1 MKTSRRIYFCDRVT
15 DFLQHL
21 LNNVTDT
28 TVLVICSTR
37 EAFLE
42 QLYDDV
48 SSHARETAEKHALLT
63 KALGMLSKSSGI
75 QLAFCPTLEHFRAFI
90 SVLSSP
96 ARLEETSTSD
106 HDNSKRPLMA
116 VLNPIALH
124 LPSSEFSAQGLS
136 RTLATTVE
144 VCNKEALDLV
154 LCECGGVPEFVD
166 IECGEALWYVE
177 VPLLNGAT
185 RRGEGESVWSGR
197 SVPVRR
203 IVQRWFDF
211 DDSNRTITEHGISR
225 RL

>member
-21 LNNVTDT
+21 LNNVADT
-28 TVLVICSTR
+28 TMLVICSTR
-37 EAFLE
+37 ETFLE
-42 QLYDDV
+42 QIYEDV
-48 SSHARETAEKHALLT
+48 SSMTRGTGEKPALLT
-63 KALGMLSKSSGI
+63 KSLRMLSRSSGI

-96 ARLEETSTSD
+96 ARLDETPTSHRHKST
-106 HDNSKRPLMA
+106 RPLMA

-136 RTLATTVE
+136 RTLANAVE
-144 VCNKEALDLV
+144 MCNKEAMDLV
-154 LCECGGVPEFVD
+154 LCECGGVPESVD

-185 RRGEGESVWSGR
+185 RRKEGEGIWSGR
-197 SVPVRR
+197 SVPVKR
-203 IVQRWFDF
+203 IIQRWFEF
-211 DDSNRTITEHGISR
+211 DDSNRTIAEPLDS
-225 RL
+225 

>member
-1 MKTSRRIYFCDRVT
+1 MKTSRRIYFCDRAT

-21 LNNVTDT
+21 LTNVADT

-37 EAFLE
+37 ETFLE

-48 SSHARETAEKHALLT
+48 SSHAQDTATKHALLT
-63 KALGMLSKSSGI
+63 KSLGMLSRSSRI

-96 ARLEETSTSD
+96 TRLGETSTSD
-106 HDNSKRPLMA
+106 SHNSKRPLMA

-124 LPSSEFSAQGLS
+124 VSSSEFSAQGLS
-136 RTLATTVE
+136 RTLATAVE
-144 VCNKEALDLV
+144 VCSKEAMDLV
-154 LCECGGVPEFVD
+154 LCECGGAPEFVD

-177 VPLLNGAT
+177 VPFLNGAT
-185 RRGEGESVWSGR
+185 RRAEGEGIWSGR

-211 DDSNRTITEHGISR
+211 DDSNRTIAEPLDI
-225 RL
+225 

>member
-21 LNNVTDT
+21 LHNVADT

-37 EAFLE
+37 DTFLE

-48 SSHARETAEKHALLT
+48 SSHAQDAAEEHALLT
-63 KALGMLSKSSGI
+63 KSLGTLSRSSGI
-75 QLAFCPTLEHFRAFI
+75 QLAFCPTLEHLRAFI
-90 SVLSSP
+90 SVLCSP
-96 ARLEETSTSD
+96 ARLKETLTSD
-106 HDNSKRPLMA
+106 HHNSQRPLMA

-124 LPSSEFSAQGLS
+124 LSSSEFSAQGLS

-144 VCNKEALDLV
+144 VCNKEAMDLV
-154 LCECGGVPEFVD
+154 LCECGGVTESVD

-185 RRGEGESVWSGR
+185 RRSGGEGIWSGR

-211 DDSNRTITEHGISR
+211 DDSNRTITEPLDI
-225 RL
+225 

>member
-1 MKTSRRIYFCDRVT
+1 MKTSRRVYFCDRVS

-21 LNNVTDT
+21 LSNVADV

-48 SSHARETAEKHALLT
+48 SSHTRDTATKHALLT
-63 KALGMLSKSSGI
+63 KSLGMLSSSSGI

-90 SVLSSP
+90 SMLSSRS
-96 ARLEETSTSD
+96 RLEETSTSD
-106 HDNSKRPLMA
+106 RHNNKRPLMA

-136 RTLATTVE
+136 RTLATAVE
-144 VCNKEALDLV
+144 VCNKEAMDLV
-154 LCECGGVPEFVD
+154 LCECGGVTESVD

-185 RRGEGESVWSGR
+185 RRGEGEGIWSGR

-203 IVQRWFDF
+203 IVQRWFEF
-211 DDSNRTITEHGISR
+211 DDSNRTIAEPLDI
-225 RL
+225 

>member
-1 MKTSRRIYFCDRVT
+1 MKSSRRIYFCDRAT

-21 LNNVTDT
+21 LNNVADT
-28 TVLVICSTR
+28 IVLVICSTR
-37 EAFLE
+37 ETFLE
-42 QLYDDV
+42 QLHDDV
-48 SSHARETAEKHALLT
+48 SSRVRHTAEKHALLT
-63 KALGMLSKSSGI
+63 KSLGMLSRSSGI

-96 ARLEETSTSD
+96 ARLEEISTSD
-106 HDNSKRPLMA
+106 HDNSKRPLTA
-116 VLNPIALH
+116 VLNPISLH

-136 RTLATTVE
+136 RTLATAVE
-144 VCNKEALDLV
+144 VCNREAMDLV
-154 LCECGGVPEFVD
+154 LCECRGAPESVD

-185 RRGEGESVWSGR
+185 RRGEGEGIWSGR

-211 DDSNRTITEHGISR
+211 DDSNRTITEPLDI
-225 RL
+225 